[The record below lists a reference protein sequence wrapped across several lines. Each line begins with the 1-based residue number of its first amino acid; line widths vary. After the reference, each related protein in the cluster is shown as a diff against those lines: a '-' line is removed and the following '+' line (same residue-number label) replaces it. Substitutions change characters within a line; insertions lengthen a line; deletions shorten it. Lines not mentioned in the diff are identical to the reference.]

1 MELRELPPGGREVQ
15 VLLVFA
21 LLPGLCLGVL
31 SLGCSE
37 PVGG

>member
-21 LLPGLCLGVL
+21 LLPGLCLG
-31 SLGCSE
+31 SF
-37 PVGG
+37 P